1 MTTIGYGDY
10 SAVKRPE
17 YDSADNMELI
27 SFIQFTA
34 IFTFTLIQASM
45 LSLVFDISMST
56 VLKKA
61 RFDAQDFLLRV
72 EQTMRRQWDHAA
84 SRQDAKTS
92 PNSEVR
98 EPLPKFIYDE
108 VMNNVVTATRHSC
121 YTAFVQEPYYAE
133 LPPALQSKLL
143 AVCLSRI

>member
-1 MTTIGYGDY
+1 MLLFMHLTACVNIFQGTREDSWIMLDNRGSPAEKPAFDLYIDQVYFMTTTMTTIGYGDY

-61 RFDAQDFLLRV
+61 RFDA
-72 EQTMRRQWDHAA
+72 
-84 SRQDAKTS
+84 
-92 PNSEVR
+92 
-98 EPLPKFIYDE
+98 
-108 VMNNVVTATRHSC
+108 
-121 YTAFVQEPYYAE
+121 
-133 LPPALQSKLL
+133 
-143 AVCLSRI
+143 